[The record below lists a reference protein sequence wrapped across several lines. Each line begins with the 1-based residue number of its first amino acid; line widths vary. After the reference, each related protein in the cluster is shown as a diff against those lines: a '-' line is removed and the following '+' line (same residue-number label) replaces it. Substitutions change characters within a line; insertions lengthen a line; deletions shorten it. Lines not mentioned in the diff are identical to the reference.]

1 MEIYWKSDKIK
12 KEVESLARSDKRA
25 AKRTI
30 MRNKKNENIVQGW
43 ESPAAIHPGEFLKDD
58 LEEYS
63 ISQIELA
70 ERTGISKKNINDIVM
85 GKNSIT
91 RSTAIKLSKVF
102 DMSFEYWIN
111 LQNIY
116 ENDKARL
123 EEQEK
128 INKEIELLLSSSKIK
143 EMYEDLCQFNLVKK
157 YRWVKTYYSKIILDL
172 QKFFGVDSLSYI
184 GENKFT
190 FEPVFR
196 KYNRENINKY
206 SLSAWLRVGETKAI
220 KTNVGEFD
228 LKKLKDN
235 LGTIK
240 KLSKEAPEE
249 YLPKIEKILSETGVV
264 LVYAPYFRNTNV
276 QGATQWIDVNK
287 ACIILKTTNQ
297 HEDKFWFNLFH
308 EIGHIV
314 LGHSR
319 KEIFIDIKD
328 GEELDQKEES
338 EADNF
343 AQKILIPRYKEIVEK
358 LKSKSIAEVIK
369 TMANEENISESI
381 VAGRMAHEYPG
392 IKEIWIL
399 RNQYMKNQINYI
411 NV

>member
-1 MEIYWKSDKIK
+1 MCGKK
-12 KEVESLARSDKRA
+12 KEK
-25 AKRTI
+25 TI
-30 MRNKKNENIVQGW
+30 KGW
-43 ESPAAIHPGEFLKDD
+43 ESPVAIHPGEFLKDD

-70 ERTGISKKNINDIVM
+70 ERTGISKKIINDIVM

-111 LQNIY
+111 LQNRY

-196 KYNRENINKY
+196 KYNREYINKY
-206 SLSAWLRVGETKAI
+206 SLSAWLRVGEAKAI
-220 KTNVGEFD
+220 KTNVGDFD
-228 LKKLKDN
+228 LKKLKNN
-235 LGTIK
+235 LEKIK

-338 EADNF
+338 AADNF
-343 AQKILIPRYKEIVEK
+343 SQKTLIPNYEEK
-358 LKSKSIAEVIK
+358 LNELKSKNILDRIKIIAE
-369 TMANEENISESI
+369 EEGISESI
-381 VAGRMAHEYPG
+381 VAGRMAHEY
-392 IKEIWIL
+392 KDEEEIWAFRGRYL
-399 RNQYMKNQINYI
+399 KNRINYTNCEGI
-411 NV
+411 